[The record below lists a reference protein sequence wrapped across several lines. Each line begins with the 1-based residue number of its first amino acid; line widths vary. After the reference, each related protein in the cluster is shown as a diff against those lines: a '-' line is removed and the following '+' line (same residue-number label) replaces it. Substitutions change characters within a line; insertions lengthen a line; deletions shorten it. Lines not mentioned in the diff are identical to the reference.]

1 MFKIVA
7 ILVFFLFMQIGYA
20 SNNSLEEHHWQYRW
34 SESEPWQD
42 ITSPCSPSDRKNRDL
57 LFLKLKRTSS
67 ERKHLLIKDQSFSFE
82 LANHE
87 NAVLRFPEDRQGY
100 LAGYHDFIV
109 DIGGQ
114 SEIFFRTISD
124 AKNHIGF
131 CKGVFVGSES
141 VLKEKLIRE
150 SFVPFISSLVCL
162 FLSAF
167 LFFLSQIEISPKGFR
182 ATSLTAFLLG
192 TWTFSLPN
200 NNFREYLFD
209 DSAVWLWVDQSSIM
223 LFPSALI
230 GILEF
235 LTGGSLLK
243 GTKAL
248 KYFHILYV
256 CVSAI
261 AVGSG
266 FSKFH
271 ETNLIFNMIVPFTIV
286 LIIFE
291 IARKVTRSRREII
304 ALFVGI
310 LCITFFGINDLLV
323 GLWILPQNP
332 LMLPLG
338 FVGFSLAATYS
349 AIVWTEQKKALTEKL
364 VLESAQF
371 SAAVNTIQT
380 VAHDVRRPFSMMR
393 MLIDMLQSIN
403 DTQEQ
408 KQLLMV
414 AKPEIEQAAASAEAL
429 IQDLLNLGKPIKLE
443 MSPASITSV
452 IEKSLLLVGPAAKE
466 KQAYLILS
474 LKHRHQLE
482 IDSRKIERV
491 IVNILQNALEAMPR
505 RATLTVRTF
514 EVDSRLTV
522 SVRNSGSYIDSGDL
536 QKIFD
541 KFHTS
546 GKAHG
551 TGLGLHIAKQ
561 FVQAHGGEIEC
572 QSKKANSPIESF
584 VEFLVTFT
592 SSELLDSANLS
603 YQLDRYFL
611 LHS

>member
-1 MFKIVA
+1 MFKIVS
-7 ILVFFLFMQIGYA
+7 ILGFFLFVQIGYA
-20 SNNSLEEHHWQYRW
+20 SNPSLEEQHWQYRW

-42 ITSPCSPSDRKNRDL
+42 ITSPCSPSDRENRDL
-57 LFLKLKRTSS
+57 LFLKLKRTDS
-67 ERKHLLIKDQSFSFE
+67 EQRHLLIKDQSFSFE
-82 LANHE
+82 LVDHKN
-87 NAVLRFPEDRQGY
+87 VVTSFPAARKGY

-109 DIGGQ
+109 DIGNQ
-114 SEIFFRTISD
+114 SEINFRTTSD

-131 CKGVFVGSES
+131 CKGVFVGTES
-141 VLKEKLIRE
+141 ILKEKLIRE
-150 SFVPFISSLVCL
+150 SFIPFISSLVCL

-167 LFFLSQIEISPKGFR
+167 LLFLSQIEISPKGFL

-200 NNFREYLFD
+200 NNFKGYLFD
-209 DSAVWLWVDQSSIM
+209 DSAVWLWVDQFSIM
-223 LFPSALI
+223 LFPGTLI

-243 GTKAL
+243 STKAL
-248 KYFHILYV
+248 KHFHILYA
-256 CVSAI
+256 CASAI

-271 ETNLIFNMIVPFTIV
+271 QTNLIFNLIVPFTIV
-286 LIIFE
+286 LIIVE

-310 LCITFFGINDLLV
+310 LCITLFGINDLLV
-323 GLWILPQNP
+323 GLWVLPQNP

-364 VLESAQF
+364 VLESAQL

-408 KQLLMV
+408 KHFLMV
-414 AKPEIEQAAASAEAL
+414 AKPEIEQATTSAEAL

-474 LKHRHQLE
+474 LNHKHQIE

-491 IVNILQNALEAMPR
+491 IVNILQNALEAMPSG
-505 RATLTVRTF
+505 ATLTVRTS
-514 EVDSRLTV
+514 EADSILTL
-522 SVRNSGSYIDSGDL
+522 SLRNSGSYIDSGDL

-546 GKAHG
+546 GKANG

-561 FVQAHGGEIEC
+561 FVEAHGGDIEC
-572 QSKKANSPIESF
+572 QSTKANSPSESF
-584 VEFLVTFT
+584 VEFRVTFT
-592 SSELLDSANLS
+592 PSDLLDSAYFS
-603 YQLDRYFL
+603 CQLDRYFL
-611 LHS
+611 LPS